1 MIYSFISFEY
11 ILKEDLHLLFFSW
24 NMVLHINDLVLLY
37 RYFLKTVSSPTPC
50 HLPYFFAVLCREELA
65 PFWGG
70 AWAGLAPSVDNN
82 IININI
88 NNIET

>member
-1 MIYSFISFEY
+1 MVHTLYNLNLRESLYFSNLIIKVDHDFQFFSFEY
-11 ILKEDLHLLFFSW
+11 ILKGDLHLLFFSW

-65 PFWGG
+65 PF
-70 AWAGLAPSVDNN
+70 
-82 IININI
+82 
-88 NNIET
+88 